1 MNSVDTL
8 MDISILILS
17 LAVLI
22 ASVYF
27 VIRGVDVR
35 LVLFGTGLVIASLA
49 MKPLIVFDTFQ
60 RVMGDGKIIGPIC
73 SAMGYAFVLRATR
86 CDREM
91 VRLLIRPVQHIRW
104 LLIPCGCAVG
114 FFTNMAIT
122 SQTAAAAAVGPIL
135 IPILLAARIHPVIA
149 GAVLVLGCSGGGNLF
164 NPGEPDI
171 VAIQSAT
178 HAPIQSV
185 IDAAF
190 HPELLGFEVAVAV
203 FTLMAYFF
211 KPKTHAPEPEINIE
225 NSTEKIHYLKAI
237 LPPLPVFV
245 LLLCQPKFQFARPLL
260 ALYPD
265 GLPVVHVMLFFTII
279 VLLLN
284 YRDISTLTK
293 TFFEGL
299 GYAYI
304 HVISLI
310 IAASCLI
317 AAMESVG
324 LIQIVVSWV
333 SNFDLTAKAISGV
346 TTWLLAV
353 LSGSGTAPSVSFSK
367 AVLPS
372 LTTVNQS
379 GAVDLGV
386 IGAIGAT
393 FGRTMSPV
401 AAIVIFTTT
410 LVKATPIDI
419 IKRTAPALFAG
430 FIAILIV
437 AAFSQ

>member
-1 MNSVDTL
+1 MN
-8 MDISILILS
+8 IYILLLS
-17 LAVLI
+17 LSVLGAAVY
-22 ASVYF
+22 SV
-27 VIRGVDVR
+27 VRGVDVR
-35 LVLFGTGLVIASLA
+35 LVLFAAGLILASLA
-49 MKPLIVFDTFQ
+49 LKPLIVFDTFQ

-73 SAMGYAFVLRATR
+73 SAMGYAFVLRATC

-91 VRLLIRPVQHIRW
+91 VRLLMRPIRQIRW
-104 LLIPCGCAVG
+104 LLIPGGCFVG

-135 IPILLAARIHPVIA
+135 VPILLAARIHPIIA

-171 VAIQSAT
+171 VAIQTAT
-178 HAPIQSV
+178 LAPLPSV
-185 IDAAF
+185 LDAAF
-190 HPELLGFEVAVAV
+190 QPELIGFGVAVVV
-203 FTLMAYFF
+203 FTMMAFF
-211 KPKTHAPEPEINIE
+211 MKPTAVTEEVELPDE
-225 NSTEKIHYLKAI
+225 NSTAKIQYYKAL
-237 LPPLPVFV
+237 LPPLPVAV
-245 LLLCQPKFQFARPLL
+245 LLLCQPKFHLFPSLL

-284 YRDISTLTK
+284 YRDISSLTK

-317 AAMESVG
+317 AGMEAVG
-324 LIQIVVSWV
+324 LVQIVVSMV
-333 SNFDLTAKAISGV
+333 SNFDFTAKTISGSM
-346 TTWLLAV
+346 TWLLAV

-367 AVLPS
+367 AVLPT
-372 LTTVNQS
+372 LAKINQQ

-401 AAIVIFTTT
+401 AAVVIFTTT
-410 LVKATPIDI
+410 LVKTTPFEL
-419 IKRTAPALFAG
+419 IKRTAPALIAG
-430 FIAILIV
+430 FIVLLIIT
-437 AAFSQ
+437 AL

>member
-1 MNSVDTL
+1 MEIYITLLSVVVL
-8 MDISILILS
+8 VV
-17 LAVLI
+17 AVY
-22 ASVYF
+22 AV
-27 VIRGVDVR
+27 VRGVDVR
-35 LVLFGTGLVIASLA
+35 LVLFTAGLILASLV
-49 MKPLIVFDTFQ
+49 MKPLIIFDTFQ
-60 RVMGDGKIIGPIC
+60 RIMGDGKIIGPIC
-73 SAMGYAFVLRATR
+73 SAMGYAFVLRATK

-91 VRLLIRPVQHIRW
+91 VRLLMRPIRHIRW
-104 LLIPCGCAVG
+104 MLIPGGCAVG

-122 SQTAAAAAVGPIL
+122 SQTASAAAVGPIL
-135 IPILLAARIHPVIA
+135 IPILLAARIHPIIA

-171 VAIQSAT
+171 VTIQTAT
-178 HAPIQSV
+178 QAQLPSV
-185 IDAAF
+185 LNAALY
-190 HPELLGFEVAVAV
+190 PELLGFGIAVAV
-203 FTLMAYFF
+203 FTIMSFYF
-211 KPKTHAPEPEINIE
+211 KPSSTIEEPEIE
-225 NSTEKIHYLKAI
+225 TETSQSPFRYIKAL
-237 LPPLPVFV
+237 LPPLPVV
-245 LLLCQPKFQFARPLL
+245 ALLLCQPKFHLFPSLL
-260 ALYPD
+260 ERYPD

-279 VLLLN
+279 ILLIN
-284 YRDISTLTK
+284 FREVSSLTK

-317 AAMESVG
+317 AGMEAVG
-324 LIQIVVSWV
+324 LVQVVVSMV
-333 SNFDLTAKAISGV
+333 ANFDLVAKTISGSM
-346 TTWLLAV
+346 TWLLAL
-353 LSGSGTAPSVSFSK
+353 LSGSGTAPSVAFSK

-372 LTTVNQS
+372 LAKVNQS

-410 LVKATPIDI
+410 LVKATPYEI
-419 IKRTAPALFAG
+419 IKRTAPALIAG

-437 AAFSQ
+437 DAVLQANGLQWP

>member
-1 MNSVDTL
+1 MN
-8 MDISILILS
+8 IYILLLS
-17 LAVLI
+17 LGVLGAAVY
-22 ASVYF
+22 SV
-27 VIRGVDVR
+27 VRGVDVR
-35 LVLFGTGLVIASLA
+35 LVLFTAGLILASLV
-49 MKPLIVFDTFQ
+49 MKPLVIFDTFQ

-73 SAMGYAFVLRATR
+73 SAMGYAFVLRATC

-91 VRLLIRPVQHIRW
+91 VRLLMRPVQQIRW
-104 LLIPCGCAVG
+104 LLIPGGCFVG

-135 IPILLAARIHPVIA
+135 VPILLAARIHPIIA
-149 GAVLVLGCSGGGNLF
+149 GAVLILGCSGGGNLF

-171 VAIQSAT
+171 VAIQTAT
-178 HAPIQSV
+178 LAPLPSV
-185 IDAAF
+185 LDAAF
-190 HPELLGFEVAVAV
+190 RPELIGFGVAVLV
-203 FTLMAYFF
+203 FTMMAFF
-211 KPKTHAPEPEINIE
+211 MKPTAAVEEVELHDEQ
-225 NSTEKIHYLKAI
+225 SSQKIQYYKAI
-237 LPPLPVFV
+237 LPPLPVAV
-245 LLLCQPKFQFARPLL
+245 LLLCQPKFRLFPSLL
-260 ALYPD
+260 GLYPD

-284 YRDISTLTK
+284 YKDITSLTK

-317 AAMESVG
+317 AGMEAVG
-324 LIQIVVSWV
+324 LVQIVVTMV
-333 SNFDLTAKAISGV
+333 SNFDFTAKAISGSM
-346 TTWLLAV
+346 TWLLAV

-367 AVLPS
+367 AVLPA
-372 LTTVNQS
+372 LAKINQQ

-410 LVKATPIDI
+410 LVKTTPFELV
-419 IKRTAPALFAG
+419 KRTAPALLAG
-430 FIAILIV
+430 FIVLLIIT
-437 AAFSQ
+437 AL

>member
-1 MNSVDTL
+1 MSTYITL
-8 MDISILILS
+8 LS
-17 LAVLI
+17 LGVLAAAVY
-22 ASVYF
+22 SV
-27 VIRGVDVR
+27 VRGIDVR
-35 LVLFGTGLVIASLA
+35 LVLFATGLILASLA
-49 MKPLIVFDTFQ
+49 MKPLIIFDTFQ

-73 SAMGYAFVLRATR
+73 SAMGYAFVLRATS

-91 VRLLIRPVQHIRW
+91 VRLLMRPIQHIRW
-104 LLIPCGCAVG
+104 LLIPGGCAVG

-122 SQTAAAAAVGPIL
+122 SQTASAAAVGPIL
-135 IPILLAARIHPVIA
+135 IPILLAARIHPIIA

-171 VAIQSAT
+171 VAIQTAT
-178 HAPIQSV
+178 QVPLPAV
-185 IDAAF
+185 LDAAF
-190 HPELLGFEVAVAV
+190 YPELLGFGVAVAV
-203 FTLMAYFF
+203 FTLMAFFF
-211 KPKTHAPEPEINIE
+211 KPKTAMEDPEIVTDV
-225 NSTEKIHYLKAI
+225 SPGKINYFKAI
-237 LPPLPVFV
+237 LPPLPVAV
-245 LLLCQPKFQFARPLL
+245 LLLCQPKFQLIPSLL

-279 VLLLN
+279 VMLLN
-284 YRDISTLTK
+284 FRDISSLTK

-317 AAMESVG
+317 AGMEAVG
-324 LIQIVVSWV
+324 LIQIVVTMV
-333 SNFDLTAKAISGV
+333 SNFDLIAKTISGSM
-346 TTWLLAV
+346 TWLLAV

-372 LTTVNQS
+372 LAKVNPS

-410 LVKATPIDI
+410 LVKTTPYEI
-419 IKRTAPALFAG
+419 IKRTGPALVAG
-430 FIAILIV
+430 FIAILI
-437 AAFSQ
+437 AAAILQ